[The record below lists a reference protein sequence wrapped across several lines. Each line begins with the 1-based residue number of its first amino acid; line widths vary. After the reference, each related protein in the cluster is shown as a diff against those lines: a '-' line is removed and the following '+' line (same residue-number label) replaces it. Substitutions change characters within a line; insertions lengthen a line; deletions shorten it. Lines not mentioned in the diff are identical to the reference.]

1 MQSGCGPASFSACG
15 ALAEGALALC
25 EEAQAQNRTAHA
37 ASRAQK
43 NNARFGMQG
52 TSRPVWPRRVRRA
65 LVGTAGGGYQ
75 KKSTKK
81 QYETLFFAIM
91 RPLSA
96 AGAIHPVKK

>member
-52 TSRPVWPRRVRRA
+52 TSRPVWPRRARRA
-65 LVGTAGGGYQ
+65 LAGTAGGGLSEEEYQ
-75 KKSTKK
+75 KT
-81 QYETLFFAIM
+81 
-91 RPLSA
+91 
-96 AGAIHPVKK
+96 V